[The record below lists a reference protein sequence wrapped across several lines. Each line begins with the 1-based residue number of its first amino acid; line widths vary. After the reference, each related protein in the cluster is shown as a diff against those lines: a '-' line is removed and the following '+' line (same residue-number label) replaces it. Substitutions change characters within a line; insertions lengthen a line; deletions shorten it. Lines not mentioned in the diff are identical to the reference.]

1 MGGFELK
8 VVIIDAG
15 DQTIKVGHSFYG
27 TTEAE
32 ARTYYREH
40 LSSCSYFQ
48 SAKRDGRVLEELF
61 EFDEDEHLPTKAD
74 PFPVYDYYGDA
85 EEDED
90 EYEEEDEDF
99 RGRYG

>member
-1 MGGFELK
+1 MAGYELK

-15 DQTIKVGHSFYG
+15 DHTIKVGHSFYG

-32 ARTYYREH
+32 VRTYYREH

-48 SAKRDGRVLEELF
+48 SAKQAGRLVEELF
-61 EFDEDEHLPTKAD
+61 ELEDDEELPTPED
-74 PFPVYDYYGDA
+74 PFPMYDD
-85 EEDED
+85 DED
-90 EYEEEDEDF
+90 DEFEEEEEP